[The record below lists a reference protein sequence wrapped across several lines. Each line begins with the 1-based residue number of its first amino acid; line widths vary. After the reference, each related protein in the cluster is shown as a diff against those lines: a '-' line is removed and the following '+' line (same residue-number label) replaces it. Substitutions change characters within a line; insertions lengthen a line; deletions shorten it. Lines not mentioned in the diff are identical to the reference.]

1 MGAPSGTG
9 WKRRNRILFDGMVE
23 RYDKVRWGYP
33 NELFADVLR
42 YCGPGKGSKAL
53 EIGAGT
59 GKATA
64 PFLDSGYDVTAVE
77 LGKNMAAF
85 LSEKFRAYKN
95 FRVMIS
101 IFEEVSLD
109 DDQYDLIY
117 AATSFH
123 WVDAE
128 IGVPKVFRLLKK
140 GGVFALFRCN
150 AVPAEGNAVYEEIQN
165 VYEAT
170 CYRYYAS
177 KERPV
182 RKSGEDLLRPA
193 EIRRS
198 FGFDGLERYGFR
210 DVALKLYDAS
220 RIYSADEYIELLDT
234 YSDHRNLPDDLR
246 SALYEG
252 IREVIVRHGGFHEV
266 DCLYQLYMGR
276 KL

>member
-1 MGAPSGTG
+1 MSTQNGTG
-9 WKRRNRILFDGMVE
+9 WERHNRIIFDEMVE
-23 RYDKVRWGYP
+23 RYDKIRWGYP
-33 NELFADVLR
+33 NELYADILR
-42 YCGPGKGSKAL
+42 YCGPGKGKKAL

-77 LGKNMAAF
+77 LGRNMAAF
-85 LSEKFRAYKN
+85 LSEKFNAYKN
-95 FRVMIS
+95 FRVVLS
-101 IFEEVSLD
+101 SFEEVSLD
-109 DDQYDLIY
+109 DDHYDLIY

-128 IGVPKVFRLLKK
+128 AGVPKVFRLLKN
-140 GGVFALFRCN
+140 GGVFALFRSN
-150 AVPAEGNAVYEEIQN
+150 AIPAEGKEMYEEIQK

-170 CYRYYAS
+170 YYRHYAS

-182 RKSGEDLLRPA
+182 RKSGEELLRPA

-198 FGFDGLERYGFR
+198 FGFDSLERFGFR
-210 DVALKLYDAS
+210 DVTLKLYNTS
-220 RIYSADEYIELLDT
+220 RIYGADEYIELLDT
-234 YSDHRNLPDDLR
+234 FSDHRNLPDDLR

-266 DCLYQLYMGR
+266 DYRYQLYMGR
-276 KL
+276 KP